1 MKFTFK
7 IQEYQTQAV
16 NALVKCFEGQQYADK
31 VLYLRDKGILPKV
44 PKTEVQGQLFEDP
57 KTEEQVLEEN
67 DNGYRNNE
75 LVLSEK
81 ELLENS

>member
-31 VLYLRDKGILPKV
+31 
-44 PKTEVQGQLFEDP
+44 
-57 KTEEQVLEEN
+57 
-67 DNGYRNNE
+67 
-75 LVLSEK
+75 
-81 ELLENS
+81 LLQEYCR